1 MINKIYVNLKKY
13 FKENWKYLLIFFIT
27 VFICTYK
34 LPFYIDSTG
43 GLIDTSKRVS
53 IEGAKEVE
61 GSFNMA
67 YVNEVQATIPLW
79 FISLFNDNWDI
90 VKEEEITYGDMTV
103 DEVLEYGRISM
114 REGAKDAV
122 EIAYKK
128 AGLEVTESN
137 KKTAVIY
144 RNEDADTDLKVGDTI
159 DSINGNKMTD
169 FDSLSKYLT
178 EFKVGDKL
186 TIKVTNNGKKYTRY
200 AKMVDIDGTAR
211 IGIILLETR
220 DIDTDPECTLSYKP
234 SESGSSGGLMTTL
247 TIYNYLIDED
257 ITGGKKIAGTGT
269 IEKDGTVGEIAG
281 IKYKLAGAVK
291 KKAVIFLVPAGDNYD
306 EAIKLKKERN
316 YDIEIVP
323 ISTFNEAVEYLE
335 SNL

>member
-53 IEGAKEVE
+53 IEGAKEVK

-122 EIAYKK
+122 EIAYRK

-137 KKTAVIY
+137 KKTVIVY
-144 RNEDADTDLKVGDTI
+144 RSSDADTDLKVGDV
-159 DSINGNKMTD
+159 INSVDGNKVTD
-169 FDSLSKYLT
+169 FNSLSSYL
-178 EFKVGDKL
+178 KKLKAGDKITL
-186 TIKVTNNGKKYTRY
+186 EVTKDNKKYTRY
-200 AKMVDIDGTAR
+200 AKMIKIDGEVK
-211 IGIILLETR
+211 IGIVLLETR
-220 DIDTDPECTLSYKP
+220 DIETNPECTLSYKTA
-234 SESGSSGGLMTTL
+234 ESGSSGGLMTAL
-247 TIYNYLIDED
+247 TIYNYLVKED

-269 IEKDGTVGEIAG
+269 IEKDGSVGEISG
-281 IKYKLAGAVK
+281 VKYKIAGAVK
-291 KKAVIFLVPAGDNYD
+291 KHADIFLVPAGDNYE
-306 EAIKLKKERN
+306 EAVKLKQENN
-316 YDIEIVP
+316 YDIKIVK
-323 ISTFNEAVEYLE
+323 IDTFNNAVDYLE
-335 SNL
+335 SIM

>member
-13 FKENWKYLLIFFIT
+13 FKENWKYLLLFVIT
-27 VFICTYK
+27 VFVCTYK

-53 IEGAKEVE
+53 IEGAKEVK

-79 FISLFNDNWDI
+79 VISLFNNNWDV

-137 KKTAVIY
+137 RKTAVIY
-144 RNEDADTDLKVGDTI
+144 RNEEADTDLKVGDIINT
-159 DSINGNKMTD
+159 INGNKMTD
-169 FDSLSKYLT
+169 FDSLSKYLA
-178 EFKVGDKL
+178 EAKIGDKL
-186 TIKVTNNGKKYTRY
+186 TIGVTNNNKKYTRY
-200 AKMVDIDGTAR
+200 AKMIDIEGQAK

-220 DIDTDPECTLSYKP
+220 DIDTDPKCTLSYKA

-247 TIYNYLIDED
+247 TIYNYLIDKD
-257 ITGGKKIAGTGT
+257 ITDGKKIAGTGT
-269 IEKDGTVGEIAG
+269 IEKDGSVGEIAG

-291 KKAVIFLVPAGDNYD
+291 KGAVIFLVPAGDNYD
-306 EAIKLKKERN
+306 EAVKLKKERN

-323 ISTFNEAVEYLE
+323 ISTFDEAVDYLE
-335 SNL
+335 SNM

>member
-13 FKENWKYLLIFFIT
+13 FKENWKYLLIFIVT

-43 GLIDTSKRVS
+43 GLIDTSKRIA
-53 IEGAKEVE
+53 IEGAKEVK

-79 FISLFNDNWDI
+79 LISLFNDNWDI

-103 DEVLEYGRISM
+103 DEVIEYGRISM

-159 DSINGNKMTD
+159 DSINGNKMTN
-169 FDSLSKYLT
+169 FDSLSKYLA

-186 TIKVTNNGKKYTRY
+186 TIKVTNNDKKYTRY
-200 AKMVDIDGTAR
+200 AKMVDIDGAAK

-220 DIDTDPECTLSYKP
+220 DIDTDPECILSYKS

-306 EAIKLKKERN
+306 EAVKLKKERN

-335 SNL
+335 KNM